1 MHAALGKKSKAAD
14 HLRNVVCAHLSLQC
28 EFAHKCGEIVW
39 REKRRGRGE
48 KRSLNQ
54 NKKYQCGD

>member
-1 MHAALGKKSKAAD
+1 MRAALGKKSKTAD
-14 HLRNVVCAHLSLQC
+14 HLRNKVSAYLSLQR
-28 EFAHKCGEIVW
+28 EFAHKCGGMFE
-39 REKRRGRGE
+39 EKRRGRGE